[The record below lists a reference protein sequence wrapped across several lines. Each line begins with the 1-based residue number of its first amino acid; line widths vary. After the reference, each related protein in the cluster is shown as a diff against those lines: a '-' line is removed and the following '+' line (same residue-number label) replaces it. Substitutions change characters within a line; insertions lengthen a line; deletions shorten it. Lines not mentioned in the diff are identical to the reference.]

1 MTLATD
7 YAFEVPI
14 HLQCASE
21 VLIRSVDEA
30 VSVLRSNMLSRFT
43 MQGLNTLLMLER
55 AAEGSEIE
63 EARRAFC
70 LWASNEGL
78 AQPSGGLLVAG
89 GASSF

>member
-7 YAFEVPI
+7 HAFDAPV
-14 HLQCASE
+14 HLQCASDA
-21 VLIRSVDEA
+21 LIRTVDEA
-30 VSVLRSNMLSRFT
+30 VSIVRSNLRGRFT

-55 AAEGSEIE
+55 AAEGTEVE

-78 AQPSGGLLVAG
+78 A
-89 GASSF
+89 